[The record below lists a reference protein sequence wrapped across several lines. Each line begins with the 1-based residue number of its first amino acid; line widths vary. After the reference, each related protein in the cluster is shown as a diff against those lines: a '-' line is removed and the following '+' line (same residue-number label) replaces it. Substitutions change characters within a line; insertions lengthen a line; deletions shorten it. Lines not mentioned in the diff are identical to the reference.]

1 MTDTVF
7 DTKKRVEELE
17 KELAKQEL
25 LAEASNEA
33 INYTLELMDN
43 CLAEDVIPFLQYW
56 NEDDWP
62 AIKMHYSDFDL
73 TSEAQQALIKES
85 GGMPT

>member
-7 DTKKRVEELE
+7 DTKKRVGELQ

-33 INYTLELMDN
+33 IQFTLDGFDSSDYES
-43 CLAEDVIPFLQYW
+43 AIQFLQYW
-56 NEDDWP
+56 YEGDWP
-62 AIKMHYSDFDL
+62 AIQKYYPEFDL
-73 TSEAQQALIKES
+73 NSEAQQALIKES